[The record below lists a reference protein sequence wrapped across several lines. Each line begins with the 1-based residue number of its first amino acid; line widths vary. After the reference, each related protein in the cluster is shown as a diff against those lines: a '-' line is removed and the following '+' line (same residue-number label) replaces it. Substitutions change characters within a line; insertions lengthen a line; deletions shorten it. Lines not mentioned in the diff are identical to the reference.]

1 MQSFIKNTTRTLEDL
16 RSFYQERADIEQEY
30 SKRLSKLSKTA
41 LGRHE
46 TGPMRQALEK
56 VRGETEAI
64 ARSHAQLVHS
74 IRKEIENPLSD
85 LMARTENV
93 RRPAQVATTKLYK
106 HKQMQMQYVQRAR
119 EKYEQDC
126 TKINAYT
133 AQSNLVQGKE
143 LDKLMNKLERVQ
155 ATVGTNDK
163 DYQSYVRALQDTTY
177 KWNSEWKSFLDVCQD
192 VEEERQEFL
201 KTNLWSF
208 ENAISSVCV
217 TDDEACERVRVS
229 LEQCDAARDVEMFVR
244 EFGTGANIPAA
255 PEYINYAQG
264 QAPPADPNQSAAQ
277 FHRLST
283 RASDI
288 MPPLSTG
295 TPIPPSVA
303 TPSTAANATPNVGFT
318 PNTLLTPNPNLDLGR
333 SGSRGTAR
341 TPPPRQSL
349 EPVAR
354 TPPPSTSNRNSMF
367 SPGAPP
373 IARMGSQSRPE
384 PAASQPSPSQAVPGQ
399 PAYQPP
405 SQPAY
410 QPPSQ
415 PAYQPSSQPAY
426 QPSSQPAYQPSQPA
440 YQPSQPAPSQPA
452 PNQPTYVPAAETH
465 SRTSYASSA
474 GPSTAGPSAA
484 AADIDESDPIAKA
497 LANLRMHQSRKSPA
511 PNSRPTSMVQPNTT
525 PAQAAPAQAPP
536 AAAPATMPGAMPG
549 APMHALASQPVA
561 QPAAAPPPAEAR
573 SVDPRLQQRPLSPAA
588 AFMNPPARGESP
600 IPVEQVLTKYGQ
612 SFPSERRLSS
622 HVNYEAAPAAG
633 PARSTTPGGIALNA
647 QGVVTQDQMAENYAP
662 AAGSNAPPAAP
673 GPRPPTGQYSEAG
686 EPILFYVKAL
696 YDYAAS
702 MPEEFSFTAG
712 DIIAVTHTEPDGWW
726 QGELLDEARRVP
738 GANTFP
744 SNFVVLLM

>member
-1 MQSFIKNTTRTLEDL
+1 M
-16 RSFYQERADIEQEY
+16 
-30 SKRLSKLSKTA
+30 
-41 LGRHE
+41 
-46 TGPMRQALEK
+46 
-56 VRGETEAI
+56 
-64 ARSHAQLVHS
+64 
-74 IRKEIENPLSD
+74 
-85 LMARTENV
+85 
-93 RRPAQVATTKLYK
+93 
-106 HKQMQMQYVQRAR
+106 
-119 EKYEQDC
+119 
-126 TKINAYT
+126 
-133 AQSNLVQGKE
+133 
-143 LDKLMNKLERVQ
+143 
-155 ATVGTNDK
+155 
-163 DYQSYVRALQDTTY
+163 RALQDTTY

-229 LEQCDAARDVEMFVR
+229 LEQCDATRDVEMFVR

-264 QAPPADPNQSAAQ
+264 QAPPADPSQSAAQ

-303 TPSTAANATPNVGFT
+303 TPSTAANVTPNVGFT
-318 PNTLLTPNPNLDLGR
+318 PNTMLTPNPNMDLGR
-333 SGSRGTAR
+333 SGSRGPVAR
-341 TPPPRQSL
+341 TPPPQSL

-384 PAASQPSPSQAVPGQ
+384 PASSQPA
-399 PAYQPP
+399 P

-415 PAYQPSSQPAY
+415 PTYQA
-426 QPSSQPAYQPSQPA
+426 PSQPT
-440 YQPSQPAPSQPA
+440 YQAPSQPTYQAPSQPTYQAPSQPAPSQP
-452 PNQPTYVPAAETH
+452 TYAADTH
-465 SRTSYASSA
+465 SRTSYASSTGPSAA
-474 GPSTAGPSAA
+474 GPSTA

-511 PNSRPTSMVQPNTT
+511 PNSRPTSMVQPSAA
-525 PAQAAPAQAPP
+525 PAQAAPTQAAP
-536 AAAPATMPGAMPG
+536 AAVHATMPGAMPG
-549 APMHALASQPVA
+549 APVQAPMSQPTA
-561 QPAAAPPPAEAR
+561 QPAAAPPPTEMR

-588 AFMNPPARGESP
+588 AFMHPPARGSSP

-622 HVNYEAAPAAG
+622 HVNEAASTAG
-633 PARSTTPGGIALNA
+633 PARSGTPGGIALNA